1 MKLGIMQPYFFP
13 YIGYFQLL
21 NSVDKYVIYDNIEY
35 TKKGWI
41 NRNRIL
47 LNGHDA
53 LITLPLEKGS
63 DHLDIKER
71 FISSGFNKKKMI
83 NQISEVYRK
92 SPYYNT
98 VMPIIE
104 NIITYTDNNLFN
116 YIYNSV
122 KEICKYL
129 NIKTEIIISSTV
141 EIDHFLK
148 GQDKVIA
155 FCKKLGATDYY
166 NAIGGQSIYTKDDFK
181 KDNIN
186 LQFLSS
192 KPIKYKQFSN
202 EFVPWLSI
210 IDVMMFNTP
219 EEINQMLSDYDL
231 Q

>member
-1 MKLGIMQPYFFP
+1 MQPYFFP

-83 NQISEVYRK
+83 NQISEGYRK

-104 NIITYTDNNLFN
+104 NIITNTDNNLFN

-155 FCKKLGATDYY
+155 FCKKLGAKDYY

-181 KDNIN
+181 KENIN

-192 KPIKYKQFSN
+192 KPIIYQQFSN

-219 EEINQMLSDYDL
+219 EEINQMLSDYEL